1 MREKTYGEKLVHKGF
16 NPYGIT
22 SVDIVKHLYAKVID
36 ELTDYHS
43 TNCKTKND
51 KIQNRMLEIAAE
63 KAIEA
68 EMWAVKGLT
77 FGRS

>member
-1 MREKTYGEKLVHKGF
+1 MKEKTHGDKLVGKGF
-16 NPYGIT
+16 NPSGLAR
-22 SVDIVKHLYAKVID
+22 VDRVKDLYAKVID
-36 ELTDYHS
+36 ELADYHS
-43 TNCKTKND
+43 TACMTEND
-51 KIQNRMLEIAAE
+51 RTRNRMLEIATE

>member
-1 MREKTYGEKLVHKGF
+1 MREKTYGEKLVTEVF
-16 NPYGIT
+16 NSSGLAC
-22 SVDIVKHLYAKVID
+22 VDRVKDLYAKVID

-43 TNCKTKND
+43 TSCATKND

-68 EMWAVKGLT
+68 EMWAVKALT